1 MNTYDFNTMEGN
13 EYKNNARNHWNAAPC
28 DSKMVSGDMTLL
40 GKSYFDQVEE
50 ARYKDQPWL
59 LEEIESLD
67 VNNKQV
73 LEVGYG
79 MGTDHLKLAE
89 RGGVMHGISI
99 TPEDKKIIEHRF
111 EIYGYHTEAI
121 VGDAEKMPYKNSQFD
136 FVYSFGVIHHCPNFE
151 KVLDEV
157 YRVMKPGAQAYLA
170 IYNKNSMFFWWTV
183 FLWDYLRHFKFLKM
197 KLKERLSLIEYP
209 NNDKTLVV
217 KLLTKKEFVRKL
229 KQSGFVIKRIHI
241 AHLNRA
247 SITHDE
253 WFSDGFIKKYEEK
266 LGWYLVAE
274 VEKH

>member
-89 RGGVMHGISI
+89 RGGNAWYI
-99 TPEDKKIIEHRF
+99 
-111 EIYGYHTEAI
+111 
-121 VGDAEKMPYKNSQFD
+121 N
-136 FVYSFGVIHHCPNFE
+136 YSG
-151 KVLDEV
+151 
-157 YRVMKPGAQAYLA
+157 R
-170 IYNKNSMFFWWTV
+170 
-183 FLWDYLRHFKFLKM
+183 
-197 KLKERLSLIEYP
+197 
-209 NNDKTLVV
+209 
-217 KLLTKKEFVRKL
+217 
-229 KQSGFVIKRIHI
+229 
-241 AHLNRA
+241 
-247 SITHDE
+247 
-253 WFSDGFIKKYEEK
+253 
-266 LGWYLVAE
+266 
-274 VEKH
+274 